1 MRHKARWMVVPALGL
16 ALVLGAAWSFG
27 FTGNQGEPPPPPMED
42 PQAGMMGMPMPPGAG
57 PEEQL
62 GLTEE
67 QKTKLRALHFENAK
81 NALRA
86 RTEATIRWME
96 LEELLQADAPDKT
109 AVDQKLRAL
118 SEARAAAL
126 RQRVEHRLAVNQVL
140 TPEQRT
146 KMRQLMR
153 QRMQMRRH
161 MGRPGMGMRA
171 PQGRGFGPG
180 RGMGRGPGQGDDLDF
195 DLEPEEPP
203 QD

>member
-27 FTGNQGEPPPPPMED
+27 FTGPQGEPPPPPMED
-42 PQAGMMGMPMPPGAG
+42 PQAGMMGMPEGPGVEG
-57 PEEQL
+57 QL

-67 QKTKLRALHFENAK
+67 QMTKLRALHFENAK

-96 LEELLQADAPDKT
+96 LEELLQADAPDKA

-126 RQRVEHRLAVNQVL
+126 RQQVEHRLAVNQVL

-153 QRMQMRRH
+153 QHMRMR

-195 DLEPEEPP
+195 DFEPEEPP